1 MSYYPEPRTSINI
14 ILVELVLPNYATKFH
29 LQKTTGFDTLQSSKK
44 YDLANFKI
52 ICWKT
57 RSWWIKKSI
66 KCFKQFEK

>member
-14 ILVELVLPNYATKFH
+14 ILVELVLPNYATTFH

-52 ICWKT
+52 IC
-57 RSWWIKKSI
+57 
-66 KCFKQFEK
+66 

>member
-29 LQKTTGFDTLQSSKK
+29 LQKTAGFDTLQSSKK

-52 ICWKT
+52 IC
-57 RSWWIKKSI
+57 
-66 KCFKQFEK
+66 